1 MKRRSRPTAKNPLPW
16 SFIGS
21 PAWVVAAAL
30 LPWVP
35 RIPCK
40 SCHVQQHSGGVWER
54 LSDRPTDLYLEVF
67 DFPLGSFLTS
77 ILGFLSRILMDPS
90 HRISPSVPPE
100 GEETQAVSG
109 SGGSGATNPILP
121 RISSQPARQPACQ
134 PACHLRQ
141 SYREQ

>member
-1 MKRRSRPTAKNPLPW
+1 MEFHW
-16 SFIGS
+16 
-21 PAWVVAAAL
+21 
-30 LPWVP
+30 
-35 RIPCK
+35 IPCLIPCKPCLASLGSK
-40 SCHVQQHSGGVWER
+40 SCHVQQHSGGVWEP
-54 LSDRPTDLYLEVF
+54 LSDHPTDLHLEVL

-90 HRISPSVPPE
+90 HRISPLVPPE